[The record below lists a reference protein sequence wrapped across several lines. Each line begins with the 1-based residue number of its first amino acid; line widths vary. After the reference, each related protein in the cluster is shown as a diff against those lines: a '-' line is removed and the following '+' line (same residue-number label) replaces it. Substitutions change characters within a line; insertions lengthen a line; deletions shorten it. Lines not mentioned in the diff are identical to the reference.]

1 MAGAASCGAAGA
13 VVGGTRPS
21 SIGDLPLAWS
31 ALERENVDLREKAAR
46 EDSLLPGIMA
56 RLEEGVILF
65 GPAGRLEQF
74 NPAAQRHLGLGAPLG
89 KGMAIREVFRDQ
101 EGPEAVQKAYRGTSC
116 EWRMARAGRTLR
128 VRAIPFAPLGSVSGV
143 LLTLDDVTSQEALE
157 TTRQK
162 FISNVSHELKT
173 PVTAIRIAAENLQE
187 EDLNEPARST
197 AQSIM
202 RSVDRLTLLLGDLSE
217 LSRIESGA
225 LHLDPVRL
233 DLFAFLDTLM
243 RDLEPRGAVYGVQ
256 LVLHVDAP
264 PGTEILADPL
274 RLHQVLE
281 NLISNALKFSPSGGR
296 VDLSLRITSQGQVW
310 AVQDQGPGIPEAE
323 QGRIFERFYRVQA
336 TKAKPGT
343 GLGLAIVKHLC
354 RLMGGGHPEKPSG
367 RGSHL
372 PGDPAAASGVGGPAQ
387 PIADSDHRLDEV
399 GGGLADLGADP
410 ADVGIDG
417 ATFTQVFQAHTC
429 WRIFS
434 RVRMRR
440 GFGQEIR
447 QELEFPPGQ
456 FDDLT
461 VHPGGVHVEIDRDG
475 TKDQLGCT
483 LPPSKGVDRR
493 RMARRRAASSRAEE
507 GLGDVI
513 VRAEFEAQHP
523 VDLLAGAP

>member
-1 MAGAASCGAAGA
+1 MDQPESQRGDGSGVPVFLARALISMGSMLFLGFGLGMSVHKGTSILWTLGLLGTLALVLILLARWQVRPLAEPLGQLL
-13 VVGGTRPS
+13 GGTRPS

-354 RLMGGGHPEKPSG
+354 RLMGGEVTLES
-367 RGSHL
+367 R
-372 PGDPAAASGVGGPAQ
+372 PG
-387 PIADSDHRLDEV
+387 E
-399 GGGLADLGADP
+399 
-410 ADVGIDG
+410 G
-417 ATFTQVFQAHTC
+417 ATF
-429 WRIFS
+429 
-434 RVRMRR
+434 RVILPLP
-440 GFGQEIR
+440 QESV
-447 QELEFPPGQ
+447 G
-456 FDDLT
+456 
-461 VHPGGVHVEIDRDG
+461 
-475 TKDQLGCT
+475 
-483 LPPSKGVDRR
+483 PPSR
-493 RMARRRAASSRAEE
+493 
-507 GLGDVI
+507 
-513 VRAEFEAQHP
+513 
-523 VDLLAGAP
+523 